1 MHRRA
6 TITFLLQSFGKN
18 WYSGPHIYERQSAG
32 DSEWW
37 KTRTKVLEISYNNP
51 VRKFRITYLKK
62 SKPNWDLSGEKTKK
76 GENITPNLGLPPPPA
91 RPPQSNPSQITPNA
105 IWAEMRLLSD
115 TGVAHRSSFYFL
127 ILCFAKPFFVRP
139 SPYTNIKT
147 LSFGPRHLFAHVIA
161 PLAWEF
167 PNSEFPAALSK

>member
-76 GENITPNLGLPPPPA
+76 GENITPNLGLPPPPHA
-91 RPPQSNPSQITPNA
+91 PPSQIPVKSLPTLYEPKWDYCRIQGWPTVVHFIFLFYVLQSLFLSVRHRTP
-105 IWAEMRLLSD
+105 IS
-115 TGVAHRSSFYFL
+115 
-127 ILCFAKPFFVRP
+127 K
-139 SPYTNIKT
+139 
-147 LSFGPRHLFAHVIA
+147 LF
-161 PLAWEF
+161 PLARATFLLMSLPHWLG
-167 PNSEFPAALSK
+167 NSLTVNSLLL